1 MPRNFDHI
9 ADSNG
14 VELYRLSMVHSLPE
28 FIKKASPESVYDVK
42 NVAASNYADVI
53 SRQFPC
59 HTPQCTWLSAAFFF
73 DKKAEFNAKDQRR
86 IEDRIEKFAAHWGI
100 KGEFN
105 AVKARSNDLEKT
117 ATDVLPDSSYAWV
130 WVGDNGV
137 KDRRLPLRNALE
149 VKTAS
154 DWLQTYRDSFTYADR
169 NRMATKILEKAAQ
182 FGAAIGAN
190 LEFLEKQAG
199 HGVCNPK
206 EVHAMLQ
213 DRIKLAN
220 NDAHKDMLKA
230 LADSVLNTPKMV
242 LTGNQLV
249 KLATV
254 VDTTDRALNLTKGY
268 GNTLQRPEDV
278 IFKVTFA
285 KTASE
290 LEAHVA
296 TTSGRMYNKQDFGKV
311 ALDDLKS
318 LFGDEFADRVR
329 SGLDVDAEKLAEE
342 IATLPRPDA
351 EMFDSL
357 MSEVGVKP
365 SVVKTAGVR
374 MNKAAA
380 AHYANLLTQ

>member
-1 MPRNFDHI
+1 MPRNVDHI
-9 ADSNG
+9 ADNNG
-14 VELYRLSMVHSLPE
+14 VELYRLSLTHTLPE
-28 FIKKASPESVYDVK
+28 FVKKASPESIYDVK
-42 NVAASNYADVI
+42 GVASSNYADVI
-53 SRQFPC
+53 SHQFPC
-59 HTPQCTWLSAAFFF
+59 HTPQCTWLSTAFFF
-73 DKKAEFNAKDQRR
+73 DKKAEFSEKDQKR
-86 IEDRIEKFAAHWGI
+86 IESRLEKFAAHWGI
-100 KGEFN
+100 RSEYS
-105 AVKARSNDLEKT
+105 AVKSRSNELEKT

-130 WVGDNGV
+130 WVDDSGA

-149 VKTAS
+149 VKTAA
-154 DWLQTYRDSFTYADR
+154 DWLHQYRDNFTYADR
-169 NRMATKILEKAAQ
+169 NRMAVKILEKVAQ
-182 FGAAIGAN
+182 FGAAVGDK

-206 EVHAMLQ
+206 EVHALLQ

-220 NDAHKDMLKA
+220 NDAHRNILQA

-242 LTGNQLV
+242 LTSNQLV

-254 VDTTDRALNLTKGY
+254 IDTTDRALNLTKGY
-268 GNTLQRPEDV
+268 GSILQRPEDV
-278 IFKVTFA
+278 IFSATFT

-290 LEAHVA
+290 LHEHVS

-318 LFGDEFADRVR
+318 LFGEDFADRVR

-342 IATLPRPDA
+342 ISTLPRPDA

-365 SVVKTAGVR
+365 SVVKTAGVH

-380 AHYANLLTQ
+380 AYYANLLTH